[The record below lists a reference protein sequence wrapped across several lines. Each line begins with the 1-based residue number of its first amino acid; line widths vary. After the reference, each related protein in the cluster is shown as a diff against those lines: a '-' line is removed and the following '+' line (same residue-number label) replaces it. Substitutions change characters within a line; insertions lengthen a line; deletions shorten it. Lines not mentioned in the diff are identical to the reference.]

1 MRKALF
7 NRNFF
12 IVLALDA
19 VLLAASW
26 LLSYGLRFE
35 MQIPEKFV
43 DEMFSLLPAVVFVQL
58 VSLYLFDVYRGM
70 WRFTSVGDLLNIL
83 KALALSTLVIVLLA
97 VLIYRFRNVPRSV
110 VFINFCIGVLAVCG
124 SRLAIRLFF
133 QKFVPSKPV
142 PSLRVLQTPTAGH
155 RPAAPPRRLLI
166 IGAGSCG
173 EKILREIRDNRQLQ
187 YEVVG
192 FLDDNP
198 GKIGKK
204 IHGVIVRSII
214 ADLPFVARKTEA
226 DEVLIAIPSAD
237 ASEMRRIV
245 DVCERAGVRYRT
257 VPAYGE
263 LINGHVSIKSAREVA
278 YRDLIGRK
286 TVRLDERMIADHLE
300 GKRVLVTGAG
310 GSIGSELCRQILRFG
325 AGSLVLFERSESSLF
340 EIETE
345 LRNEAAQPMIAVL
358 GDICDT
364 RHLDEVFR
372 RYAPE
377 VVYHAAAYKHVP
389 MLERH
394 PWKAIENNILGTW
407 NLVRACNAH
416 RVERFVLVST
426 DKAVR
431 PANVMGAS
439 KRLAE
444 MITLNQNLCGVGET
458 RYLAVRFG
466 NVIGSAGSVVP
477 LFQKQIERGGPVTVT
492 HPEATRFFM
501 TIREAAQLILQAA
514 AMGGEGG
521 EIFILDMGTPV
532 KIVDMARDL
541 IRLSGFE
548 PDVDIKIEFTGLRP
562 GEKLY
567 EELLTADERLMPT
580 AHPKIFKLNGTVCDL
595 ALLNGRLAELTA
607 LMEKKD
613 SRAIRLK
620 LQEIVPDYQPACE
633 AEKAPWVSPT

>member
-12 IVLALDA
+12 IILSIDV

-26 LLSYGLRFE
+26 FLSYGLRFE
-35 MQIPEKFV
+35 FQIPEKFL
-43 DEMFSLLPAVVFVQL
+43 DEMAALLAIVVIIQIAC
-58 VSLYLFDVYRGM
+58 LYSFEVYRGM
-70 WRFTSVGDLLNIL
+70 WRFTSVGDLLNII
-83 KALALSTLVIVLLA
+83 KALALSALVIVLFA
-97 VLIYRFRNVPRSV
+97 VLLYRFRNVPRSV
-110 VFINFCIGVLAVCG
+110 VFINFCIGVLAVSG
-124 SRLAIRLFF
+124 SRLAIRLYF
-133 QKFVPSKPV
+133 QKFVPSKPI
-142 PSLRVLQTPTAGH
+142 PSLSNVRTLSGTHSPE
-155 RPAAPPRRLLI
+155 APPRRLLI

-173 EKILREIRDNRQLQ
+173 EKILREIRDNRLMN

-204 IHGVIVRSII
+204 IHGVIVRGII
-214 ADLPFVARKTEA
+214 ADLPFVARKTAA
-226 DEVLIAIPSAD
+226 DEILIAIPSAS
-237 ASEMRRIV
+237 APEMRRIV
-245 DVCERAGVRYRT
+245 DVCKQSGVRYRT

-263 LINGHVSIKSAREVA
+263 LINGQVSIKAAREVA

-286 TVRLDERMIADHLE
+286 TVPLDEAMIAAHLH

-310 GSIGSELCRQILRFG
+310 GSIGAELCRQILRFG
-325 AGSLVLFERSESSLF
+325 AGSLVLFERAESSLF
-340 EIETE
+340 EIDME
-345 LRNEAAQPMIAVL
+345 LGREAKQPVIPVL
-358 GDICDT
+358 GDIGDS
-364 RHLDEVFR
+364 RHLEEVFR
-372 RYAPE
+372 RHSPQI
-377 VVYHAAAYKHVP
+377 VYHAAAYKHVP

-407 NLVRACNAH
+407 NLIRACNAH

-444 MITLNQNLCGVGET
+444 MIALNQNFCGIGET
-458 RYLAVRFG
+458 RYHAVRFG

-501 TIREAAQLILQAA
+501 TIREASQLILQAA
-514 AMGGEGG
+514 AMGEGG

-532 KIVDMARDL
+532 RIVEMARDL

-562 GEKLY
+562 GEKLH
-567 EELLTADERLMPT
+567 EELITADERLMPT
-580 AHPKIFKLNGTVCDL
+580 AHPKIFKLNGTSCDL
-595 ALLNGRLAELTA
+595 SLLNGHLADLTV
-607 LMEKKD
+607 LMYKKD
-613 SRAIRLK
+613 PAAIRLK
-620 LQEIVPDYQPACE
+620 LQEVVPDYRPAKGE
-633 AEKAPWVSPT
+633 VEQSSVTSS

>member
-12 IVLALDA
+12 IVIALDV

-26 LLSYGLRFE
+26 LLAYALRFE
-35 MQIPEKFV
+35 FQIPEKFL
-43 DEMFSLLPAVVFVQL
+43 DEMIALMPVAIVVQL
-58 VSLYLFDVYRGM
+58 ACLYGFDVYRGM

-83 KALALSTLVIVLLA
+83 KAFALSALVIVLLA
-97 VLIYRFRNVPRSV
+97 VLIYRFRNVPRS
-110 VFINFCIGVLAVCG
+110 ICIGVLAVSG
-124 SRLAIRLFF
+124 SRLVIRLFF
-133 QKFVPSKPV
+133 QRFGPKSPVHSLALAQTLEDGRKPS
-142 PSLRVLQTPTAGH
+142 T
-155 RPAAPPRRLLI
+155 PPRRLLI

-173 EKILREIRDNRQLQ
+173 EKILREIQDNRQLN
-187 YEVVG
+187 YAVVG

-204 IHGVIVRSII
+204 IHGVVVRGII
-214 ADLPFVARKTEA
+214 ADLPFIARKTEA
-226 DEVLIAIPSAD
+226 DEVLIAIPSANS
-237 ASEMRRIV
+237 AEMRRIV
-245 DVCERAGVRYRT
+245 AICKESGIRHRT

-263 LINGHVSIKSAREVA
+263 LIDGQVSIKAVREVA

-286 TVRLDERMIADHLE
+286 TVQLDEGMIAGYLS
-300 GKRVLVTGAG
+300 GKTVLVTGAG
-310 GSIGSELCRQILRFG
+310 GSIGSELCRQIIRFG
-325 AGSLVLFERSESSLF
+325 AAELVLFERSESSLF
-340 EIETE
+340 EIDTE
-345 LRNEAAQPMIAVL
+345 LRQDQGRKVIPVL
-358 GDICDT
+358 GDVCDT
-364 RHLDEVFR
+364 RHLGEVFR
-372 RYAPE
+372 RHAPKI
-377 VVYHAAAYKHVP
+377 VFHAAAYKHVP
-389 MLERH
+389 MLEQQ
-394 PWKAIENNILGTW
+394 PWKAVENNILGTW
-407 NLVRACNAH
+407 NLIRVCNAH
-416 RVERFVLVST
+416 HVDRFVLVST

-444 MITLNQNLCGVGET
+444 MIALNQNHCGVGET

-477 LFQKQIERGGPVTVT
+477 LFQKQIEKGGPVTVT

-514 AMGGEGG
+514 AMGEGG

-532 KIVDMARDL
+532 KIIDMARDL

-567 EELLTADERLMPT
+567 EELLTADEKLMPT
-580 AHPKIFKLNGTVCDL
+580 AHPKIFKLTGTACDL
-595 ALLNGRLAELTA
+595 ALLNGRLAELVV
-607 LMEKKD
+607 LMDNKD
-613 SRAIRLK
+613 PEAIRLK
-620 LQEIVPDYQPACE
+620 LQEIVPDYQPSRGKERPDGLAN
-633 AEKAPWVSPT
+633 A

>member
-12 IVLALDA
+12 IMLALDA
-19 VLLAASW
+19 LLLAASW

-35 MQIPEKFV
+35 LQVPEKFL
-43 DEMFSLLPAVVFVQL
+43 DEMVFLLPAVVLVQL
-58 VSLYLFDVYRGM
+58 ACLYAFDVYRGM

-83 KALALSTLVIVLLA
+83 KALALSTLIVVLLA

-110 VFINFCIGVLAVCG
+110 VFINFCIGVLAVSG

-133 QKFVPSKPV
+133 QKYVPSKPV
-142 PSLRVLQTPTAGH
+142 PSLGVSPKPSEGH

-173 EKILREIRDNRQLQ
+173 EKILREIRDNRQLN

-204 IHGVIVRSII
+204 IHGVMVRSII

-226 DEVLIAIPSAD
+226 DEALIAIPSAG

-245 DVCERAGVRYRT
+245 DVCKHAGVRYRT

-263 LINGHVSIKSAREVA
+263 LINGQVSIKAAREVA

-286 TVRLDERMIADHLE
+286 TVQLDERMIAAHLA
-300 GKRVLVTGAG
+300 GKKVLVTGAG
-310 GSIGSELCRQILRFG
+310 GSVGSELCRQILRFG
-325 AGSLVLFERSESSLF
+325 AGRLVLFERSESSLF

-345 LRNEAAQPMIAVL
+345 LKSEAAQKVIPVL

-364 RHLDEVFR
+364 HHLDEVFR
-372 RYAPE
+372 GYAPK

-416 RVERFVLVST
+416 GVERFVLVST

-444 MITLNQNLCGVGET
+444 MITLNQNLCRVGQT

-477 LFQKQIERGGPVTVT
+477 LFQKQIEKGGPVTVT

-514 AMGGEGG
+514 AMGEEGG

-548 PDVDIKIEFTGLRP
+548 PDVDIKIEFSGLRP
-562 GEKLY
+562 GEKLS
-567 EELLTADERLMPT
+567 EELLTADEHLMPT
-580 AHPKIFKLNGTVCDL
+580 AHPKIFKLNATACDL

-607 LMEKKD
+607 LMDKKD
-613 SRAIRLK
+613 ANAIRLK
-620 LQEIVPDYQPACE
+620 LKEIVPDYQPARE
-633 AEKAPWVSPT
+633 MEKTSWATPT